1 MQQEHQSADVIL
13 VVDDENYARLLTK
26 TILERAGF
34 EVITASDG
42 QEAIDT
48 FHGNDDTI
56 GLMVLDLR
64 LPIKTGAQVYDE
76 LRAEY
81 PELPINL
88 YLILSPGPIF
98 ANCDSDT
105 AISRKTLEQSSK
117 TISSELITTV
127 LPSVSG
133 CLHTSE
139 SKGEIIEND
148 SAFFNLSLSVSIC
161 SSIPIKRLPVSSIT
175 VFVNAISITI
185 WSMRCFE

>member
-56 GLMVLDLR
+56 GLIVLDLR
-64 LPIKTGAQVYDE
+64 LPIKTGAQVYKE

-81 PELPINL
+81 PELPI
-88 YLILSPGPIF
+88 I
-98 ANCDSDT
+98 
-105 AISRKTLEQSSK
+105 
-117 TISSELITTV
+117 ISSGRDRQMVGKEFPDDPLMSFVQKPYQPTNLIST
-127 LPSVSG
+127 
-133 CLHTSE
+133 
-139 SKGEIIEND
+139 
-148 SAFFNLSLSVSIC
+148 ARSLLNT
-161 SSIPIKRLPVSSIT
+161 RQ
-175 VFVNAISITI
+175 
-185 WSMRCFE
+185 